1 MVIVRRDESNRGKW
15 PLGVMVELF
24 VGRGGIVRAVKLRV
38 GTSFLERP
46 VQLLNPLKLSCE
58 NPRQAKETTTLCSE

>member
-1 MVIVRRDESNRGKW
+1 M
-15 PLGVMVELF
+15 ELF